1 MPVSVTD
8 VYQSITVVFPSSIV
22 ELKDIRKSYRDL
34 SGERTILSDLSLQL
48 DAGDFVSITGPSGS
62 GKSTLLNLLG
72 GVDLP
77 DSGSVT
83 ICGDDISKKSESDR
97 TLFRRHNIGFIFQF
111 FNLIPTLTVAE
122 NLRLPLELCHTDYSS
137 DLIKDWL
144 ERFDLSLRGESYP
157 DVLSGGEQQRVAVIR
172 AAINRP
178 SLIIAD
184 EPTGNLD
191 KTAGAEVLD
200 LLQSVAASGTCVVMA
215 THSDIAA
222 SCASRNMIL
231 QDGKL
236 AVTQ

>member
-1 MPVSVTD
+1 M
-8 VYQSITVVFPSSIV
+8 SSSPIV
-22 ELKDIRKSYRDL
+22 ELADIRKSYRDL
-34 SGERTILSDLSLQL
+34 SGERTILDNLSLRL
-48 DAGDFVSITGPSGS
+48 GAGEFVSITGPSGS

-77 DSGSVT
+77 DTGTVSV
-83 ICGDDISKKSESDR
+83 CGEDLTLKNESDR
-97 TLFRRHNIGFIFQF
+97 TLFRRHHIGFIFQF

-122 NLRLPLELCHTDYSS
+122 NLCLPLELCHTPYSKE
-137 DLIKDWL
+137 LINEWL
-144 ERFDLSLRGESYP
+144 ARFNLSSRGESYP

-191 KTAGAEVLD
+191 KTAGGEVLD
-200 LLQSVAASGTCVVMA
+200 LLRSVAGDGSCVVMA

-222 SCASRNMIL
+222 RCASKNMNL

-236 AVTQ
+236 TVVQ